1 MEKKRYSPL
10 IISLVII
17 ILIFTTFL
25 VVNGW
30 KDKNIH
36 DLEDRLTKLD
46 IPVVEIKTISK
57 QPFQIEIYLQS
68 ASEDGNA
75 TVDDLW
81 NLVMARRQANLA
93 SRIGLH
99 LDSYSIHLIDINGK
113 TILKDTAFIYATDID
128 QTTTGKEVK
137 LDHED
142 SIRTVNQ
149 ELDYGDLKVGLL
161 DIFVNQ
167 EINGGGQTLILELSG
182 EDMAL
187 INKDLPD
194 FLDSLFLLFETEQS
208 FGLGL
213 AICHLRVF
221 DASGTIMLDLV
232 RDLESGI
239 SQWTMQPGVYDEWF
253 PKPALAPT
261 PTVPLTTP
269 LPGYQTPTD
278 TSPYP
283 IPGYPILDETTIP
296 LPPDTSYP
304 YP

>member
-1 MEKKRYSPL
+1 MKQKKCS
-10 IISLVII
+10 
-17 ILIFTTFL
+17 ILIFIILSITILITLQFIL
-25 VVNGW
+25 RVNAQE
-30 KDKNIH
+30 KTLQ
-36 DLEDRLTKLD
+36 DLTYRLDQLE
-46 IPVVEIKTISK
+46 IPVVEIKIISE
-57 QPFQIEIYLQS
+57 QPFQIEITLQS

-99 LDSYSIHLIDINGK
+99 LDSYTTHLIDTSGK
-113 TILKDTAFIYATDID
+113 TILKDTAYIYATDID

-149 ELDYGDLKVGLL
+149 ELDYGDLKVDLL

-182 EDMAL
+182 EDMAS
-187 INKDLPD
+187 INQDLPD
-194 FLDSLFLLFETEQS
+194 FLHSLFRLFETEQS

-213 AICHLRVF
+213 AICHIRVI
-221 DASGTIMLDLV
+221 DASGNIMLDLV

-261 PTVPLTTP
+261 PTVTSPLP
-269 LPGYQTPTD
+269 LPGYPAPKENKT
-278 TSPYP
+278 
-283 IPGYPILDETTIP
+283 P
-296 LPPDTSYP
+296 LPPETGYP